1 MNPSS
6 PIRVLIADDHAIV
19 RNGVCGIVN
28 SHPDLKVVAEAENGS
43 QTLEAV
49 ASSQPDVCL
58 IDLQMPDL
66 DGVDI
71 STRIR
76 RDFPQTKII
85 ILTTYDSDEDI
96 DRCLRAG
103 AQAYLLKDI
112 KPSEL
117 IAAIKDVHCGRVV
130 IPPSVASKIA
140 QRLTRVQLTTRELEV
155 LRLISDGLTNK
166 EIAQKLFIAES
177 TVKLHSKTLFEKLQ
191 VTTRTEAMRVG
202 LERGLVRVR

>member
-1 MNPSS
+1 MNLTS

-28 SHPDLKVVAEAENGS
+28 SHPDLKVVAEAENGT

-49 ASSQPDVCL
+49 AQAQPDVCL

-66 DGVDI
+66 DGVNI
-71 STRIR
+71 ATQIR
-76 RDFPQTKII
+76 RDFPQTKVI

-117 IAAIKDVHCGRVV
+117 IAAIQDVHCGRVV